1 MWQEVH
7 TMKYTTSNI
16 LSTDE
21 YFIYLRKSRADSPD
35 ESVEEVLAKHE
46 VMLQDLAVKNLGGR
60 IQESCII
67 REVVSGET
75 IDERPG
81 MLHLLSVIESPRTK
95 MVLVVEPQR
104 LSRGDLEDCGR
115 CVNAFRYSS
124 TQIMTLQMT
133 YDLTN
138 KMHRKFFEQELMRGG
153 DFLEYTKEILLRGR
167 ILAVQNRGAYLGN
180 YPPYGY
186 DKARIDGVPSLVPNE
201 NADIVRL
208 IFDLYTNHGKNYGE
222 IARHL
227 ESMGVMPA
235 RGTGWQNCTIR
246 VILKNI
252 HYAGKVRFGEHK
264 TVRMYEDGMLVKK
277 RSMPADPNEVIVAQ
291 GKHEAIIDE
300 ETFARA
306 QAIRDNNPRGKWDAE
321 LKNPLSGLI
330 FCHKCGRAIVQHT
343 YKTAKMRLE
352 CRNRRGCH
360 TKSAYFDE
368 VIEAVIVA
376 LEQEH
381 LPALEAKLHNNE
393 GLSAAI
399 QQKQLQKLKDE
410 LEGLKVQEEK
420 QCDLLEKGIYS
431 EEKFMERN
439 KALHAEMEA
448 LKSQIYETTRTMP
461 KEIDYEKKI
470 ITLQKA
476 IAGMRDSSISVKAKN
491 KLLKAI
497 VHRIE
502 YEYVRWDGKGK
513 TIYNLHISLLI

>member
-1 MWQEVH
+1 
-7 TMKYTTSNI
+7 MKE
-16 LSTDE
+16 LSTSA
-21 YFIYLRKSRADSPD
+21 YIIYLRKSRADNPD

-46 VMLQDLAVKNLGGR
+46 TMLQDLAVRELGGR

-75 IDERPG
+75 IEERPG
-81 MLHLLSVIESPRTK
+81 MMELLRRIEDPAVK

-115 CVNAFRYSS
+115 CVNAFRYSG
-124 TQIMTLQMT
+124 TQIMTVQMT
-133 YDLTN
+133 YDLSN

-153 DFLEYTKEILLRGR
+153 DFLEYTKEILYRGR
-167 ILAVQNRGAYLGN
+167 ILAIQNRGAYLGTH
-180 YPPYGY
+180 PPYGY

-201 NADIVRL
+201 NAEFVRL
-208 IFDLYTNHGKNYGE
+208 IYDLYTNHGKNYGE

-227 ESMGVMPA
+227 ESMGVKPA
-235 RGTGWQNCTIR
+235 RGTRWQNCTIR

-252 HYAGKVRFGEHK
+252 HYTGKVRFGAHK
-264 TVRMYEDGMLVKK
+264 TTRTYEDGVLVK
-277 RSMPADPNEVIVAQ
+277 RRCIPSDPADIIVAQ
-291 GKHEAIIDE
+291 GKQEPIVDE
-300 ETFARA
+300 ETFERA
-306 QAIRDNNPRGKWDAE
+306 QQIINNNPRGKWDAE

-330 FCHKCGRAIVQHT
+330 FCHKCGKAIVQHT
-343 YKTAKMRLE
+343 YKNARMRLE
-352 CRNRRGCH
+352 CRTRRTCN
-360 TKSAYFDE
+360 TRSAYFDE
-368 VIEAVIVA
+368 VIEAVVVA

-399 QQKQLQKLKDE
+399 QQKQLQKLKAD
-410 LEGLKVQEEK
+410 LEALKVQEEK

-439 KALHAEMEA
+439 KALHAEMDA
-448 LKSQIYETTRTMP
+448 LKSQIYETTKTMP
-461 KEIDYEKKI
+461 KEIDYGKKI

-476 IAGMRDSSISVKAKN
+476 IAGMRDDSISAKAKN

-497 VHRIE
+497 VKRIE
-502 YEYVRWDGKGK
+502 YEYVGWAGKGK
-513 TIYNLHISLLI
+513 MLYKLHISLWI